1 MNTKHIEV
9 NGVSVACAHEAIHD
23 SKTGHTHIELT
34 VQAGDTQTA
43 HRLTI
48 GSVDEPVPTTY
59 GKEQLQAEFEKFRL
73 SCAAMVESRHRMKS
87 LALSVE

>member
-1 MNTKHIEV
+1 MKTKSVEV
-9 NGVSVACAHEAIHD
+9 NGVSVACVHEAVHD
-23 SKTGHTHIELT
+23 PKTASTHIELT
-34 VQAGDTQTA
+34 VQVEDTQTT

-73 SCAAMVESRHRMKS
+73 GCAQMVESKHRMKS
-87 LALSVE
+87 LALSIE

>member
-34 VQAGDTQTA
+34 VQAEDTKTA

-73 SCAAMVESRHRMKS
+73 SCAAMVESRNRIKK
-87 LALSVE
+87 LALSIE

>member
-1 MNTKHIEV
+1 MKTKNIEV
-9 NGVSVACAHEAIHD
+9 NGVSVACAHEAVHD
-23 SKTGHTHIELT
+23 SKTAHTHIELT
-34 VQAGDTQTA
+34 VQVDSTQTT
-43 HRLTI
+43 HRMTI

-73 SCAAMVESRHRMKS
+73 SCAQMVESKHRIKK